1 MKIKLSEIRELIEK
15 ERLINSTPFDEI
27 EFIDDNGEPL
37 KISET
42 SSYKWMYT
50 GLTNIDFITTGYYL
64 LTDSELND
72 EY

>member
-15 ERLINSTPFDEI
+15 ERLINSIPFDEI

-37 KISET
+37 EISET

-50 GLTNIDFITTGYYL
+50 GLTNIDFISTGFYL